1 MEQVMERV
9 GGLSVRC
16 QGLVHLYKTFEGH
29 DVVALQGVDLRV
41 EAGERVAFLGP
52 SGSGKSTLLTL
63 FGGIQRPSAGRI
75 FLGEEEIS
83 RMSERQ
89 LTKVRAS
96 RVSTML
102 QGATRNL
109 LAYAT
114 ATQNLRFSRA
124 ASADPDRAL
133 GDAELL
139 RRVGL
144 ETKGDQVV
152 SSMSGGERQR
162 RARAGSIT
170 TPPHQLQADEPT
182 SHHSHEDR
190 HHKHEHI
197 HGLGHDFGTTI
208 LVVTHQPEVAG
219 SFPRTVTMRGGRV
232 GMEGRAGAE
241 YVVVGAEGVVHLPA
255 HIARD
260 WPQGTLVRIEPEQV
274 DKLLLSRS
282 RGDDDEEAGA

>member
-1 MEQVMERV
+1 MEHD

-16 QGLVHLYKTFEGH
+16 EGLVHLYKTFAGH
-29 DVVALQGVDLRV
+29 DVVALQGVDLTI

-63 FGGIQRPSAGRI
+63 FGGIQHPSAGRI
-75 FLGEEEIS
+75 FIGPDEIS
-83 RMSERQ
+83 RMTERQ
-89 LTKVRAS
+89 LTRLRAS

-114 ATQNLRFSRA
+114 ARQNLQFSRA
-124 ASADPDRAL
+124 ASLDPDRSL

-139 RRVGL
+139 GRVGL
-144 ETKGDQVV
+144 SDRADDVV
-152 SSMSGGERQR
+152 SGMSGGERQR
-162 RARAGSIT
+162 LALACSVT
-170 TPPHQLQADEPT
+170 TVPQLLLADEPT
-182 SHHSHEDR
+182 SQLSHEDR
-190 HHKHEHI
+190 DHMLDLI
-197 HGLGHDFGTTI
+197 HTVGNDFGTTI

-219 SFPRTVTMRGGRV
+219 TFPRTITMRGGRV

-255 HIARD
+255 HIARE
-260 WPQGTLVRIEPEQV
+260 WPQGTLVRIEPEKL
-274 DKLLLSRS
+274 DRLLLTRPSQ
-282 RGDDDEEAGA
+282 DDPEEQS